1 MAQKLRRGDTVLVV
15 KGRDRG
21 RQGRVQRV
29 IPSDER
35 LLVEGVNLMTRHV
48 KATGGVRQAGIIQM
62 EAPLAYSSVKLMC
75 PRCNRPVRV
84 GFTNLDD
91 GKKVRVCK
99 KCHETIE

>member
-1 MAQKLRRGDTVLVV
+1 MAQKLRRGDTVLVT

-29 IPSDER
+29 IPER
-35 LLVEGVNLMTRHV
+35 DRVLVEGVNTVSRHV
-48 KATGGVRQAGIIQM
+48 KASPGVRQAGIVQM
-62 EAPLAYSSVKLMC
+62 EAPLAVASVRLMC

-84 GFTNLDD
+84 GFTLLDD